1 VNAAQKRRDS
11 KGSPFLYEFC
21 LICLGGNGVGL
32 SERWGRKQ
40 GEGGSPIFFENFFL
54 PRNWYS
60 IARKKRVYIRIE
72 KDSICLTGGFPFYV
86 KTQIVY

>member
-1 VNAAQKRRDS
+1 MRD
-11 KGSPFLYEFC
+11 GAENR
-21 LICLGGNGVGL
+21 GGH
-32 SERWGRKQ
+32 
-40 GEGGSPIFFENFFL
+40 FFENFFL

-86 KTQIVY
+86 KNSNSVLTSSIY